1 MFPYGFFMRLIL
13 KMKIRHL
20 SILILILLLFVSC
33 KGQKRFDVNLSENR
47 VEVKI
52 ARLDKGLIAIDTL
65 NAQKSVRELY
75 HAYPGLLELY
85 LSNFNEVQL
94 QDTAAVT
101 NVLRDFVSYPTVVPI
116 NIKVAQVFQNI
127 SNIEHEVSDAFTRI
141 NHFFPNITLPQLFF
155 YVSGLNKAMIASP
168 GLDTIGIG
176 CDFYLGSNFEPYKSV
191 VYDYVLPNMRPESLV
206 PDLVSTILSGN
217 FRFDGQ
223 QNRLIDNMLYRGK
236 LMYLLSVLMPDRAEN
251 EIIGYTVEQEN
262 WAKSNEKEIW
272 KAIVANKDIFSSNQ
286 HLIRQYMNEAPF
298 TAPLSQDSPGMIG
311 EWIGLQIV
319 RSLMNK
325 NYKMSLT
332 ELMQMNDYELLLQ
345 KSGYQP

>member
-1 MFPYGFFMRLIL
+1 
-13 KMKIRHL
+13 MKIKHL
-20 SILILILLLFVSC
+20 PILILILLLFASC
-33 KGQKRFDVNLSENR
+33 RGQKRFDVNLSDNR

-65 NAQKSVRELY
+65 DAHSSVRRLY

-85 LSNFNEVQL
+85 LRNFNEVQL
-94 QDTAAVT
+94 HDTTEVA
-101 NVLRDFVSYPTVVPI
+101 NLLRDFVGYPSVVPI
-116 NIKVAQVFQNI
+116 NMKVTQVFQDI
-127 SNIEHEVSDAFTRI
+127 SDIEHEVSDVFTRI
-141 NHFFPNITLPQLFF
+141 NHFFPNITLPKLFF
-155 YVSGLNKAMIASP
+155 YVSGLNKAMIASA
-168 GLDTIGIG
+168 GLDTIGVG

-217 FRFDGQ
+217 FRFDGL

-251 EIIGYTVEQEN
+251 EIIGYTIEQEN

-272 KAIVANKDIFSSNQ
+272 KTIVANKDIFSSNQ

-298 TAPLSQDSPGMIG
+298 TTPLSQDSPGMLG
-311 EWIGLQIV
+311 EWLGLQIIK
-319 RSLMNK
+319 SLMNK
-325 NYKMSLT
+325 NYKMSLA
-332 ELMQMNDYELLLQ
+332 ELMRMNDYELVLQ
-345 KSGYQP
+345 NSVYQP

>member
-1 MFPYGFFMRLIL
+1 
-13 KMKIRHL
+13 MKIKHL
-20 SILILILLLFVSC
+20 PILILILLLFASC
-33 KGQKRFDVNLSENR
+33 RGQKRFDVNLSENR

-52 ARLDKGLIAIDTL
+52 TRFDKGLIAFDTL
-65 NAQKSVRELY
+65 NAQSSARELY
-75 HAYPGLLELY
+75 HVYPGLLELY
-85 LSNFNEVQL
+85 LRNFNEVQL

-127 SNIEHEVSDAFTRI
+127 SDIEHEVSDVFTRI
-141 NHFFPNITLPQLFF
+141 NHFFPNITLPKLFF